1 MSYQQKPGWC
11 GPAALQNAL
20 KIHGVRI
27 GQGRLSNLVNTCE
40 DGTDETGM
48 ISGLDRLGCQWHE
61 IETDRK
67 ADAREWLIKFA
78 PVAPILLCVDSWEHW
93 VCVAGV
99 CGPRVW
105 LLDPARENWNKA
117 GLGRWPLLPKT
128 ILRRWKAP
136 RCDVKYGG
144 LYYGVAIL
152 SVGR

>member
-1 MSYQQKPGWC
+1 M
-11 GPAALQNAL
+11 
-20 KIHGVRI
+20 
-27 GQGRLSNLVNTCE
+27 GQGRIAKAL
-40 DGTDETGM
+40 GTDENGTDEAKLLT
-48 ISGLDRLGCQWHE
+48 GLDTLGARWDVL
-61 IETDRK
+61 ETNRK
-67 ADAREWLIKFA
+67 ADARAWLVKFA
-78 PVAPILLCVDSWEHW
+78 PVAPIVMCVDSWEHW